1 MNLKLSLF
9 CIFWIN
15 PLLFFRFL
23 ISGGEDGN
31 LFVYKVNHAGVELS
45 LPTPASEMLKEK
57 KKEEASAPADD
68 IDDVKAYRLGSTK
81 KV

>member
-1 MNLKLSLF
+1 M
-9 CIFWIN
+9 
-15 PLLFFRFL
+15 
-23 ISGGEDGN
+23 
-31 LFVYKVNHAGVELS
+31 NHAGVELS

-57 KKEEASAPADD
+57 KKEEASPPADD